1 VYKNILKKFSMD
13 IKDIKKQLSITAV
26 LAHYGITHIRNNQIH
41 CPFHEDKTPSMQVY
55 EDKGLVYCHSSNCKN
70 GSKHLDQIEII
81 QQKENCTKHEAI
93 KKAEIMINGKLLMVN
108 EKPAKSAPAPQS
120 VRE

>member
-1 VYKNILKKFSMD
+1 MTIAE
-13 IKDIKKQLSITAV
+13 IKSKLSITVV
-26 LAHYGITHIRNNQIH
+26 LAYYGIKTIKNKQIH

-70 GSKHLDQIEII
+70 GGKHLDQIEII

-93 KKAEIMINGKLLMVN
+93 KKAEIMINSELLMMN
-108 EKPAKSAPAPQS
+108 EKPIKSIA
-120 VRE
+120 